1 VASACIQHIRWYI
14 CWYADFLPARCTNMP
29 LTDLGIRRALPGA
42 KILKL
47 SDGGGLQLWVWPDGA
62 KRWRIA
68 YRFGGVQKTLAVG
81 VYPDIGLKDA
91 RNAREAARKILA
103 QGDDPS
109 EVKKAAKVAR
119 AEEGANTFAAIAG
132 ELAEKKRRDK
142 KAAATMR
149 KFDWFMTF
157 AFPSLG
163 SRPIAE
169 ISAREVLSVL
179 KEVEAR
185 GTHETARK
193 LRTAIGDVFRFAIA
207 TARAENDPTVALR
220 GALVTP
226 TVTPR
231 AAIVA
236 PKSFGGLLRAME
248 DYEGAAE
255 TRFALELLAL
265 TFVRPGEL
273 RAAEWAEFDLD
284 AAVWELPAGRMKMR
298 KPHRVPLAPRALV
311 ILKDLQ
317 KLTGQ
322 GCFLFPSVRTV
333 ARCMSENTL
342 NAALRRMG
350 FKNQEMTSHGF
361 RASASSMLNECGLW
375 NPDAIERQLAHVDG
389 DSVRRAYA
397 RAEFWEERVKMMG
410 WWANRCDEL
419 RRGGVVV
426 PIRA

>member
-1 VASACIQHIRWYI
+1 MA
-14 CWYADFLPARCTNMP
+14 
-29 LTDLGIRRALPGA
+29 LTDLAIKRALPGA
-42 KILKL
+42 KIMKL
-47 SDGGGLQLWVWPDGA
+47 SDGGGLQLWITPDGA

-68 YRFGGVQKTLAVG
+68 YRFGGSQKTLAVG
-81 VYPDIGLKDA
+81 VYPDVGLRDA
-91 RNAREAARKILA
+91 RDAREDARKTLA
-103 QGDDPS
+103 RGDDPLL
-109 EVKKAAKVAR
+109 VKRAAKAAKAK
-119 AEEGANTFAAIAG
+119 EGSNTFTAIAG
-132 ELAEKKRRDK
+132 ELAEKKRREK

-157 AFPSLG
+157 AFPALG

-169 ISAREVLSVL
+169 ISAREVLAVL

-207 TARAENDPTVALR
+207 TARADNDPTIALR

-231 AAIVA
+231 AAIIA
-236 PKSFGGLLRAME
+236 PKAFGGLLRAME
-248 DYEGAAE
+248 DYEGTPE
-255 TRFALELLAL
+255 TRAALELLAL

-273 RAAEWAEFDLD
+273 RAAEWTEFDFD
-284 AAVWELPAGRMKMR
+284 SAVWEIPGGRMKMR
-298 KPHRVPLAPRALV
+298 KPHRVPLAPRAVSL
-311 ILKDLQ
+311 LKDLR

-322 GCFLFPSVRTV
+322 CKFLFPSVRSV

-350 FKNQEMTSHGF
+350 FKNEDMTSHGF
-361 RASASSMLNECGLW
+361 RASASSMLNESGIW
-375 NPDAIERQLAHVDG
+375 NVDAIERQLAHVDG

-397 RAEFWEERVKMMG
+397 RAEFWDERVKMMK
-410 WWANRCDEL
+410 WWAHRCDEL
-419 RRGGVVV
+419 RRN
-426 PIRA
+426 